1 MHIYMYIC
9 NIYLLISICI
19 YSIRSNF
26 FSFFCFCFKQL
37 LLNVEQKFK
46 FLYHLADGERLLSE
60 VVEEVSFS
68 ADTPLT
74 FFDIT
79 FFQFL
84 KYNKAIEQLSKIVL
98 HH

>member
-1 MHIYMYIC
+1 MYIC

-26 FSFFCFCFKQL
+26 FSFFCFCFKEL
-37 LLNVEQKFK
+37 LLNAEQKFK

-60 VVEEVSFS
+60 VVGEVRFS